1 MKYKLNIIV
10 VCTLLI
16 SLALITFNVYKNQ
29 IRPYHLEKT
38 VFSSKR
44 YQSKLNLLIAKTL
57 KKGSIVLFGDSILES
72 LFFEN
77 DNIYNFAIGGETI
90 GLLEKRIVLK
100 EYPDSCTVFIMI
112 GLNDLLFNMPLNN
125 TVQQYEN
132 LIKTVSDIKSF
143 QKIFITEILP
153 VNAKGFFIDNDQVN
167 LFIHKLNN
175 ELRNIIDKD
184 LTGKFSFV
192 PLHSQFKGQ
201 NTFLNEFYTYDGI
214 HLNKNG
220 TSLLKDNI
228 LNFLENEQ

>member
-1 MKYKLNIIV
+1 MKYKLNII

-44 YQSKLNLLIAKTL
+44 YQSKLNLLITKTL

-90 GLLEKRIVLK
+90 GLLEKRIVEK

-112 GLNDLLFNMPLNN
+112 GLNIFFSQFDF
-125 TVQQYEN
+125 
-132 LIKTVSDIKSF
+132 LI
-143 QKIFITEILP
+143 
-153 VNAKGFFIDNDQVN
+153 N
-167 LFIHKLNN
+167 LFML
-175 ELRNIIDKD
+175 II
-184 LTGKFSFV
+184 
-192 PLHSQFKGQ
+192 
-201 NTFLNEFYTYDGI
+201 I
-214 HLNKNG
+214 
-220 TSLLKDNI
+220 TSTLS
-228 LNFLENEQ
+228 